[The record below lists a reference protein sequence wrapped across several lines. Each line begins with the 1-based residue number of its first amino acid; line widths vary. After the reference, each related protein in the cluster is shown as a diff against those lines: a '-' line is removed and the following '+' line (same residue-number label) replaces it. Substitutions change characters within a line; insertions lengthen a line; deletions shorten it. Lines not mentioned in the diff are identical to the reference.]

1 MSTNINALFHDSVQ
15 LYIGQ
20 RMVIDFH
27 GVAEHK
33 LFRDHESTSITLA
46 SG

>member
-1 MSTNINALFHDSVQ
+1 MSANINALFRDPIQ

-27 GVAEHK
+27 GVADK
-33 LFRDHESTSITLA
+33 LFRNHQSTSITLA